1 MTQNSQD
8 DSVDK
13 ALQLLYRS
21 QATEQPSEALDSHI
35 LAMAQASKIH
45 APKQVSF
52 WRQYRWPLSS
62 AASVLLVVSILLLNP
77 TSQDPLLM
85 EPAFIAPQALES
97 QAARAPRVMSAP
109 MAAPE
114 NGEPEIVGS
123 TAADS
128 NVGESTASDASAN
141 LVETSKMTA
150 TSQVS
155 TEPASTVNDSNETTQ
170 RHKALVSTEGAP
182 ILQGKSV
189 SSSPTILDSKA
200 DASNVKDSEP
210 SAVAASAA
218 ETREAQPPAT
228 LKGQAK
234 AVISD
239 KQALNHLQQLVSTEQ
254 WSEAMVLLQRINQQR
269 PQLAD
274 KTHPLHQKWRHLS
287 QQIDA
292 HSQP

>member
-62 AASVLLVVSILLLNP
+62 AASVLLVASILLLNP

-85 EPAFIAPQALES
+85 EPLSIAPQALDS
-97 QAARAPRVMSAP
+97 QAVHAPRMMNAP

-114 NGEPEIVGS
+114 NGEPDIADP
-123 TAADS
+123 TAGDS
-128 NVGESTASDASAN
+128 NVGESTVSDAS
-141 LVETSKMTA
+141 VK
-150 TSQVS
+150 
-155 TEPASTVNDSNETTQ
+155 PASTVNDSSETPA
-170 RHKALVSTEGAP
+170 RPHKAEVSIESTP

-189 SSSPTILDSKA
+189 ASSPASLDSKA

-218 ETREAQPPAT
+218 ETLEAQPPVT

-254 WSEAMVLLQRINQQR
+254 WSEAVILLQRINQQR

-274 KTHPLHQKWRHLS
+274 KTHPLHQRWRDLT
-287 QQIDA
+287 QQIDT